1 MIVIPAIDLL
11 DGKCVRLVQGRKEAV
26 TIYLDDPVA
35 VAKKFKEQ
43 GATLIH
49 VVDLDGAFSGKMK
62 NINLITKIAKIVT
75 IEVGGGIR
83 TKKDIEVI
91 RKEGINRI
99 IVGSNLTELKKFDI
113 IGALDFKDGKLASKG
128 WLETK
133 EVNLTSILDG
143 LKEVIVTD
151 ISRDG
156 MLNGPNIDLIK
167 KIKSYGV
174 EVIASGGVRNIRD
187 IENLKKFGAKG
198 VIIGKALYEGKI
210 NLEEAI
216 QNAY

>member
-1 MIVIPAIDLL
+1 MMIIPAIDLF
-11 DGKCVRLVQGRKEAV
+11 DGKCVRLTQGRKDAITV
-26 TIYLDDPVA
+26 YSDNPLNIA
-35 VAKKFKEQ
+35 RNFKEQ
-43 GATLIH
+43 GAKLIH
-49 VVDLDGAFSGKMK
+49 VVDLDGAFSGEMK
-62 NINLITKIAKIVT
+62 NIALITRIAKIVT

-83 TKKDIEVI
+83 TKKDIEVL

-99 IVGSNLTELKKFDI
+99 IVGSNLMELKKYDV
-113 IGALDFKDGKLASKG
+113 IGALDFKDGTLASNG

-133 EVNLTSILDG
+133 EVNLISSLDG

-156 MLNGPNIDLIK
+156 MLTGPNIDLIK